1 MKKAFLFAGISLIAG
16 VVSAAATISDVV
28 VRQRWPWGREAD
40 VYFTLSG
47 ATEPVS
53 VEPTFTARGGENI
66 PLVLGALSGARF
78 YLSDGRHHLVWNPAA
93 AGYDGRTLFADVDVK
108 LAIARNPLYMIVDL
122 DAHET
127 ATNGI
132 EYVSADDIRAG
143 RWGAWEEGDWGVP
156 VWTGVTNGLTYKQGK
171 IALRYIPPTTSAEW
185 TAKKGKNTFTLGAPV
200 ETPNADSPTNAASDA
215 VCAVARCQPQGEV
228 TLTRGYWI
236 GVFEVTQRQW
246 TKLGLWNS
254 ANYKN
259 NDGTRPMENC
269 SWRDVRGRNGSE
281 NGRNMA
287 NWPRHG
293 FNVASGTYLACLRA
307 KTGLLFD
314 VPTEAQW
321 EYAARAGATDIRYG
335 EQTYDGLVATAR
347 CWWRRFEYSK
357 EHVGDDPATNGTA
370 PVGSYRPN
378 AWGLYDTIGNVA
390 ERCLNRWNAGGYVAE
405 ADGGADPAGQLS
417 GTSCGVFR
425 GGEYYN
431 YVDYSTL
438 PGRRPHEWWGE
449 SYGCEGARLC
459 IGR

>member
-1 MKKAFLFAGISLIAG
+1 MKKAFLFAGISLVAG

-28 VRQRWPWGREAD
+28 VRQRWPWGREVD

-66 PLVLGALSGARF
+66 PLVPGALSGARF

-127 ATNGI
+127 ATNRI

-321 EYAARAGATDIRYG
+321 EYAARAGA
-335 EQTYDGLVATAR
+335 DGLCDGERTDVARFAQSAETATA
-347 CWWRRFEYSK
+347 
-357 EHVGDDPATNGTA
+357 V
-370 PVGSYRPN
+370 VGSYRPN
-378 AWGLYDTIGNVA
+378 AWGLYDTLGNVREITRSA
-390 ERCLNRWNAGGYVAE
+390 WDGSGYKA
-405 ADGGADPAGQLS
+405 ADFGIDPKGQNLGDPYRVS
-417 GTSCGVFR
+417 R
-425 GGEYYN
+425 GGGWNDGAAAVNLHYREQGAWSPDFDTYKRH
-431 YVDYSTL
+431 SGEGFRLWL
-438 PGRRPHEWWGE
+438 P
-449 SYGCEGARLC
+449 LDN
-459 IGR
+459 